1 MELPVKLSLKSQVTQ
16 IMKTVQEKNVVSGE
30 GILSLDKLLRFN
42 STHAVV
48 LYVCTVHL
56 ELAKYIRYR

>member
-48 LYVCTVHL
+48 RYVCTVHL